1 MKSITI
7 YSTDG
12 CVYCKMAKAYFDQKG
27 VKYVEKNVQHDLV
40 AQEEMIKKSGQ
51 LGVPVLDIEGTIII
65 GFDKSAINEAAGIK

>member
-1 MKSITI
+1 MKSVII
-7 YSTDG
+7 YSTNG

-27 VKYVEKNVQHDLV
+27 VTYVEKNVQSDLV

-65 GFDKSAINEAAGIK
+65 GFDKSAINEAVGIK

>member
-1 MKSITI
+1 MKSVTI

-27 VKYVEKNVQHDLV
+27 VKYVDKNVQHDLV

-51 LGVPVLDIEGTIII
+51 LGVPVLDIEGTIIV
-65 GFDKSAINEAAGIK
+65 GFDKSAINEAVGIK